1 VNKERISSST
11 PKWLEILSDGFG
23 KRCAFKKASAGFYSF
38 STGGSRFM
46 AEHAKKNWEELARAA
61 RDEQDSEKLIVI
73 VEELNRALDEQ
84 VRPRGESQR
93 KTTGEESNV
102 LQLV

>member
-1 VNKERISSST
+1 
-11 PKWLEILSDGFG
+11 
-23 KRCAFKKASAGFYSF
+23 
-38 STGGSRFM
+38 M

-84 VRPRGESQR
+84 VGSRGESQR
-93 KTTGEESNV
+93 KTNGEEAGL

>member
-1 VNKERISSST
+1 
-11 PKWLEILSDGFG
+11 
-23 KRCAFKKASAGFYSF
+23 
-38 STGGSRFM
+38 M

-84 VRPRGESQR
+84 TKPGRDSQR
-93 KTTGEESNV
+93 KTNSEKSNLFQFV
-102 LQLV
+102 

>member
-1 VNKERISSST
+1 MCIARKRLQV
-11 PKWLEILSDGFG
+11 LILFPQEVPV
-23 KRCAFKKASAGFYSF
+23 
-38 STGGSRFM
+38 M
-46 AEHAKKNWEELARAA
+46 AEYAKKNWEELARAA